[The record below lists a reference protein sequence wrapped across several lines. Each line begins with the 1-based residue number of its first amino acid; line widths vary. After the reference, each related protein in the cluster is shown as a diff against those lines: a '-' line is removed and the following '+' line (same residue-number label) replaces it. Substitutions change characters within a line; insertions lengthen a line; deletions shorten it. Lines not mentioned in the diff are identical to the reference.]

1 MQTPENNYV
10 MANIRIPIEVPENG
24 EYHLHSD
31 RIFMEFE
38 KCEILPPISN
48 NGNILE
54 KIKNIL
60 NTKNND
66 RREEEKEDNKNEV
79 TEEQALSSEQE
90 NNDLYSEVTEKPEK
104 NSEEQEEKKD
114 LMIYPSEILKRP
126 KTRQNITFR
135 KYSSRES
142 NRSTR
147 KKIM

>member
-10 MANIRIPIEVPENG
+10 MANIRIPIEVLENG

-79 TEEQALSSEQE
+79 TEEQE
-90 NNDLYSEVTEKPEK
+90 NNDLYSEVTENPEK
-104 NSEEQEEKKD
+104 NSEEEKKD

-126 KTRQNITFR
+126 KPRQNITFR